1 MKTRWTVKKGL
12 CRLYQ
17 YVMKVGMCLLPWR
30 MPNRLIGPGTVEKLP
45 AAIKRRNY
53 RKILVVTDKDLSALH
68 LLDGMLAALD
78 KEGLQW
84 TLYDG
89 VSQNPPD
96 TEVEEGIRYYKEG
109 SCDCMIAFGGGSPMD
124 CAKAIAARIARPKK
138 SVKKLQGLFK
148 VLRPVPMQWKPIP
161 IICITAD
168 WKGICGICP
177 RHRAYFKR
185 SL

>member
-12 CRLYQ
+12 CRFYQ

-53 RKILVVTDKDLSALH
+53 RKILVVTDKDLSALR
-68 LLDGMLAALD
+68 LPDGMLAALD
-78 KEGLQW
+78 KEGL
-84 TLYDG
+84 
-89 VSQNPPD
+89 
-96 TEVEEGIRYYKEG
+96 
-109 SCDCMIAFGGGSPMD
+109 
-124 CAKAIAARIARPKK
+124 
-138 SVKKLQGLFK
+138 
-148 VLRPVPMQWKPIP
+148 QWKPIP

-168 WKGICGICP
+168 WKVICGICP